1 MRNEIL
7 DLLPP
12 DYPWGQELLYYEE
25 IGSTNTELKSM
36 ARAGAPEGTA
46 LIARRQTGGRG
57 RLGRSFH
64 SRDGGI
70 YLSLLLRPECPPE
83 KLMHLTCAVAVAM
96 CDAVEEACGLRPGIK
111 WTNDLVHGKRKLGGI
126 LTELGFGPDGSV
138 SWCVLGIGIN
148 CTQKEEDF
156 PPELKGMAASLSA
169 VTEQAVSHALLA
181 ARMLEHLHS
190 LSKILLTDREAILER
205 YRKDCITLGQQISLL
220 RGDTVRHGTAVDI
233 TDSGALTVRFPDGH
247 LEDIGSGEVSV
258 RGMYGYV

>member
-1 MRNEIL
+1 MRDEIL
-7 DLLPP
+7 TLLPP

-25 IGSTNTELKSM
+25 ISSTNTELKSM
-36 ARAGAPEGTA
+36 ARAGAPGGTA

-96 CDAVEEACGLRPGIK
+96 CDAVEAVCGLRPGIK

-126 LTELGFGPDGSV
+126 LTELGFGPDGNV

-148 CTQKEEDF
+148 CIQRDEDF
-156 PPELKGMAASLSA
+156 PPELRYMAASLSA
-169 VTEQAVSHALLA
+169 VTGQTVSPALLA
-181 ARMLEHLHS
+181 ARMLEHLHR
-190 LSKILLTDREAILER
+190 LSNILLTEQKAILDR
-205 YRKDCITLGQQISLL
+205 YRKDCITLGQQISLV
-220 RGDTVRHGTAVDI
+220 RGDTVRHGIALDI
-233 TDSGALTVRFPDGH
+233 TDTGALTVRFPDGH

>member
-1 MRNEIL
+1 MRDEIL
-7 DLLPP
+7 TLLPP
-12 DYPWGQELLYYEE
+12 DYPWGQELLYYDE
-25 IGSTNTELKSM
+25 IGSTNTELKAL

-70 YLSLLLRPECPPE
+70 YLSLLLRPECPPD

-96 CDAVEEACGLRPGIK
+96 CDAVESACALRPGIK
-111 WTNDLVHGKRKLGGI
+111 WTNDLVHGDRKLGGI
-126 LTELGFGPDGSV
+126 LTELGFGPDGNV

-156 PPELKGMAASLSA
+156 PPELRCMATSVCE
-169 VTEQAVSHALLA
+169 VTQQTVPPALLA
-181 ARMLEHLHS
+181 ARMLEHLHA
-190 LSKILLTDREAILER
+190 LSHTLLTEREAILER
-205 YRKDCITLGQQISLL
+205 YRKDCITLGRQISLV
-220 RGDTVRHGTAVDI
+220 RGDTVRHGTALDI
-233 TDSGALTVRFPDGH
+233 TDTGALTVRFPDGH